1 MEQKGSARAR
11 GAFIWLALLIAIA
24 IPIGAAAASPLLAW
38 RDPIY
43 IIAGFAGIFG
53 LALLLLQPLLA
64 GRLLPGMSPLE
75 NRLIHRWVGLF
86 LVVSVVVHVGG
97 LWITSP
103 PDVID
108 ALTFSSPTPF
118 SIWGVLAMWALFAT
132 ALLAAFRRRLKL
144 RPSTWRLAHSALA
157 LLIVSGTIIHALLI
171 EGTMEVF
178 TKTGLCTLVAIATLK
193 VVYAIWRKE
202 RRLR

>member
-1 MEQKGSARAR
+1 MEQKGSVRAR
-11 GAFIWLALLIAIA
+11 SAFIWLALLLAIA

-43 IIAGFAGIFG
+43 IIAGFAGILA

-64 GRLLPGMSPLE
+64 GRLLPGMSPLK

-86 LVVSVVVHVGG
+86 LVVSVVVHVGA

-103 PDVID
+103 PDVIH
-108 ALTFSSPTPF
+108 ALKFASPTPF

-171 EGTMEVF
+171 EGTMETF
-178 TKTGLCTLVAIATLK
+178 TKAVLRTLVAIVTLK

>member
-11 GAFIWLALLIAIA
+11 SAFIWLALLLAIA

-43 IIAGFAGIFG
+43 IIAGFAGILG

-64 GRLLPGMSPLE
+64 GRLLPGISPL
-75 NRLIHRWVGLF
+75 RSRYIHRWVGLF

-178 TKTGLCTLVAIATLK
+178 TKAVLCTLVSIATLK